1 MTASRSKLERMRRRL
16 HCQLDR
22 VDTLADPGLLEMAQQ
37 LDRLIVEE
45 MKKSVPKEIL
55 RDEGSGRVKADG
67 VIMLWRR

>member
-1 MTASRSKLERMRRRL
+1 
-16 HCQLDR
+16 
-22 VDTLADPGLLEMAQQ
+22 MAQQ